1 MEAAGEKL
9 SIDAVRGRGITNPV
23 TLPYNHRSLVIG
35 FVRIFL
41 REFHPL
47 NRRERERGREI
58 SSIGGQQCHIV
69 CPVRVRIASG
79 HQLSMQRVPPSLRR
93 GREQGLEELEYLP
106 PRPGL
111 MEIEGRTEC
120 FSS

>member
-1 MEAAGEKL
+1 MPFAAAKL
-9 SIDAVRGRGITNPV
+9 PTFALRHRIRSDLPPRGGIPSPGTK
-23 TLPYNHRSLVIG
+23 
-35 FVRIFL
+35 
-41 REFHPL
+41 RE
-47 NRRERERGREI
+47 REI

-69 CPVRVRIASG
+69 RSVRVRIASG
-79 HQLSMQRVPPSLRR
+79 RQLSMQRESGGPFIPPK
-93 GREQGLEELEYLP
+93 GEETRVGGVGI

>member
-9 SIDAVRGRGITNPV
+9 SIDAVRGRGIINPV
-23 TLPYNHRSLVIG
+23 TLPYNHHSLVIG
-35 FVRIFL
+35 FVRIFV
-41 REFHPL
+41 REFL
-47 NRRERERGREI
+47 NRRERGREI

-69 CPVRVRIASG
+69 RPVRVRIASG